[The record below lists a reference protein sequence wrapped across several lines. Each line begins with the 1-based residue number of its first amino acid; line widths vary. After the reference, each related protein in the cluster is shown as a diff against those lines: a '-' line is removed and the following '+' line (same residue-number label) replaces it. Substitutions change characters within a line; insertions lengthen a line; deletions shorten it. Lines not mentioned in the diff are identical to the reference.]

1 LRINGIYLVNLETSC
16 KSCGTFSHAEAN
28 TGMRNLLLLLSL
40 VLLSAP
46 AALATDDARAQEI
59 LKQARQAIGGD
70 EQLQKIQS
78 LQINGQYRRMF
89 GDRQMGGDRE
99 ISISLPNKYL
109 VEDAMNA
116 GGLSTAMINF
126 RGLNGDKPFSGN
138 SGGGGGMVFR
148 MAGPGGQ
155 QASPEQM
162 EEMQK
167 RIYTAEFSRYLLAII
182 LTPPPSLAVEY
193 KYAGESDVEDA
204 QADVIDVSGL
214 NNFAVRVFFDKK
226 NHMPL
231 LLSYRGPKPRI
242 MTMQR
247 PAGSGAAKPEDVA
260 KAREEAEKKMHAEA
274 PAIPE
279 EIDFYIRMTDYK
291 KVGGVMVPHKLT
303 FLTENEV
310 SEEFEISKYQ
320 LNPQFKADRFEKH

>member
-1 LRINGIYLVNLETSC
+1 
-16 KSCGTFSHAEAN
+16 
-28 TGMRNLLLLLSL
+28 MRNLLLLLSL

-46 AALATDDARAQEI
+46 AALANDDARAQEI
-59 LKQARQAIGGD
+59 LKQARQAVGGD
-70 EQLQKIQS
+70 EQLQKIQG
-78 LQINGQYRRMF
+78 LQINGQYRRVF

-116 GGLSTAMINF
+116 GGLSTAMINY
-126 RGLNGDKPFSGN
+126 RGLNGDKPISGN

-162 EEMQK
+162 EAMQR

-204 QADVIDVSGL
+204 QADVIDVSGP

-226 NHMPL
+226 SHMPL

-247 PAGSGAAKPEDVA
+247 PAGSGAPKAEDVA
-260 KAREEAEKKMHAEA
+260 KARDEAEKKMHAEA
-274 PAIPE
+274 PPVPE
-279 EIDFYIRMTDYK
+279 EVDFYIRMTDYK

-320 LNPQFKADRFEKH
+320 MNPQFKADRFEKH

>member
-1 LRINGIYLVNLETSC
+1 
-16 KSCGTFSHAEAN
+16 
-28 TGMRNLLLLLSL
+28 MRNLLLLLSL

-126 RGLNGDKPFSGN
+126 RGLNGDKAFSGN

-155 QASPEQM
+155 QASPEQL
-162 EEMQK
+162 EEMQR

-204 QADVIDVSGL
+204 PADVIDVSGP
-214 NNFAVRVFFDKK
+214 NKFAVRVFFDKK
-226 NHMPL
+226 SHMPL

-247 PAGSGAAKPEDVA
+247 PAGSGAPKAEDVA

-279 EIDFYIRMTDYK
+279 EVDFYIRMTDYK
-291 KVGGVMVPHKLT
+291 KVSGVMVPYKLT